1 MLALN
6 RIKLVLFDLD
16 GTLVDSVAD
25 LEWCGNE
32 MLSQLKLP
40 AMPAGAARS
49 YVGNGVERFVKRV
62 LSDDMSAEPDK
73 QLFEQG
79 LEIFSS
85 LYALHNSER
94 SQPYPGVFEC
104 LQRLGRLDLK
114 LACVTNKAERFT
126 LGLVET
132 MGFGEYFELVVC
144 GDTTSRKKPDPM
156 PLQYAADHFGLQ
168 CQQCLMVGDS
178 SNDVSAARAAN
189 FAIVCVPYG
198 YNHGD
203 NIADSNP
210 DLVIDNLTGLAD
222 LFEREEAR
230 CN

>member
-1 MLALN
+1 MLSLN
-6 RIKLVLFDLD
+6 PIKLILFDLD

-32 MLSQLKLP
+32 MLAQLNMP
-40 AMPAGAARS
+40 AMPPGVARS

-62 LSDDMSAEPDK
+62 LSGEMSAEPDS
-73 QLFEQG
+73 QLFDRG
-79 LEIFSS
+79 LELFSS
-85 LYALHNSER
+85 LYAVHNSER
-94 SQPYPGVFEC
+94 SQPYPGVLEC
-104 LQRLGRLDLK
+104 LQRLSRLKLK

-126 LGLVET
+126 LGLVEA
-132 MGFGEYFELVVC
+132 MGFGEYFELLVC

-168 CQQCLMVGDS
+168 SRQCLMVGDS
-178 SNDVSAARAAN
+178 SNDVTAARAAN
-189 FAIVCVPYG
+189 FGIVCVPYG

-203 NIADSNP
+203 DIADSDP
-210 DLVIDNLTGLAD
+210 DLVIGNLTGLAE
-222 LFEREEAR
+222 LFEQEEAR